1 MTSRRLL
8 PSKLWSFA
16 FSKKHDRGWGRRRMR
31 YPASEKIEIIR
42 LVEQSHLPVRR
53 TLDKLGIPKTTF
65 YRWYDRYQSGG
76 PEALEDRSPKPSRVW
91 NRIPEDIR
99 ERVKDLALRESELSP
114 RELAVQFT
122 DTEKYFVSE
131 ASVYRILK
139 SYDLITSPAYVV
151 LAAADEFKDKTT
163 RPNQLWQTDFTYL
176 KVIGW
181 GWFYLSTILDDYSRY
196 IIAWKL
202 CTTMKTG
209 DVTDTLDLAL
219 QASGC
224 DQATVLHKPRL
235 LSDNGSS
242 YISGDLA
249 DWLEDRQMDHVRG
262 APYHPQTQGKIERW
276 HQTLKNR
283 ILLENYHLPGALEL
297 ALEAFVD
304 HYNHR
309 RYHEGLKN
317 LTPAD
322 VYFGRDEAILK
333 QRERIKR
340 KTIENRRLLHCKS
353 AA

>member
-1 MTSRRLL
+1 
-8 PSKLWSFA
+8 
-16 FSKKHDRGWGRRRMR
+16 MR
-31 YPASEKIEIIR
+31 YPTSEKLEIIR
-42 LVEQSHLPVRR
+42 LVEGSHLPTKR

-65 YRWYDRYQSGG
+65 YRWYDRYLAGG
-76 PEALEDRSPKPSRVW
+76 PEAFEDRRPRPSRVW
-91 NRIPEDIR
+91 NRIPDPVR
-99 ERVKDLALRESELSP
+99 EKIKDLALKESDLSP
-114 RELAVQFT
+114 RELAVRFT

-151 LAAADEFKDKTT
+151 LSAADEFKDKTT

-202 CTTMKTG
+202 CTTMKTE

-219 QASGC
+219 QASEC

-249 DWLEDRQMDHVRG
+249 DWLEDQKMEHVRG

-283 ILLENYHLPGALEL
+283 ILLENYYLPGDLRQRIDT
-297 ALEAFVD
+297 FVE

-309 RYHEGLKN
+309 RYHESLQN

-322 VYFGRDEAILK
+322 VYFGRGETILR
-333 QRERIKR
+333 QRERIKQ
-340 KTIENRRLLHCKS
+340 KTIKTRRLLHRKS